1 MRLSWLKQIAL
12 SLVIVAVAVGWVWH
26 DARQTTGSADGAPG
40 APGGFGARGGS
51 AALVVTATAEMTSLV
66 DVLRVIGNG
75 EAVREVSIYP
85 HDGGEVTDVNF
96 QSGARVDAGDVLITL
111 ESDEERLQVELA
123 EVMLAE
129 AQRVVDR
136 YAQLAPSGA
145 VSTAQLETA
154 RSDLRLAE
162 TELRAAELDLARR
175 EVRAPFDGVV
185 GLPEIDTGD
194 RITTS
199 TLITTLADRSS
210 LTVEFEVPE
219 RFAAH
224 LEEGMVL
231 QASTPALPGR
241 TLDGMIAQIDSRL
254 DATTRTLR
262 VWAEIPNSEDRL
274 RPGMSFTVVLSIPQG
289 DGVSVPE
296 IAVQWDR
303 SGSYVWRIAD
313 GTAARV
319 PVTILSRQQGRIVLS
334 GDLGDGALVAVEGL
348 HNLRPGR
355 EVEIANLAAP
365 SAGEDAATTRPGS

>member
-12 SLVIVAVAVGWVWH
+12 SLVIIAAAVGWVWH
-26 DARQTTGSADGAPG
+26 DSRQTTGSADGAPG
-40 APGGFGARGGS
+40 APGGFGARGGT
-51 AALVVTATAEMTSLV
+51 AALVVTATAEVTPLV

-85 HDGGEVTDVNF
+85 HDGGEVTAVNF
-96 QSGARVDAGDVLITL
+96 QSGVHVAAGDVLIAL
-111 ESDEERLQVELA
+111 EDAEEVLQVELA
-123 EVMLAE
+123 EVTLEE

-145 VSTAQLETA
+145 VSTAQLDTA
-154 RSDLRLAE
+154 RADLRMAE
-162 TELRAAELDLARR
+162 NGLRAAELDLARR
-175 EVRAPFDGVV
+175 EVLAPFDGVV
-185 GLPEIDTGD
+185 GLPEIDVGD

-199 TLITTLADRSS
+199 TLITRLADRSS
-210 LTVEFEVPE
+210 LTVEFAVPE

-224 LEEGMVL
+224 LEEGML
-231 QASTPALPGR
+231 LEASTPALPGR
-241 TLDGMIAQIDSRL
+241 MLDGLVAQVDSRL
-254 DATTRTLR
+254 DETTRTLR
-262 VWAEIPNSEDRL
+262 VWAEIPNTEDLL

-334 GDLGDGALVAVEGL
+334 GDIADGAQVAVEGV

-355 EVEIANLAAP
+355 EVEIANVA
-365 SAGEDAATTRPGS
+365 RPGQDADARPDS